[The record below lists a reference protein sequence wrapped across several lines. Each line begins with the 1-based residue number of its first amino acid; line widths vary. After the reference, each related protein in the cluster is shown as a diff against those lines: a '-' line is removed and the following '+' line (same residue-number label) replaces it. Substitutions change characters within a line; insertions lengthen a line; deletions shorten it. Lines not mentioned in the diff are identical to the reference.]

1 MRLSRESSLVQ
12 SPKSSDDSIAAMV
25 SLRADVDVILDVPV
39 LKSEATPA
47 DPTEDMVFAAL
58 FTTSTAP
65 PPPPRERAKRHQYI

>member
-47 DPTEDMVFAAL
+47 ELAKDTVLTAL
-58 FTTSTAP
+58 F
-65 PPPPRERAKRHQYI
+65 